1 MPVKEYSAIKSEVEI
16 KGTGEVAMKF
26 VICLIR
32 RMVLLRRVKSIMSNS
47 MLLYPDSE
55 TFNFASQYQRVLLC

>member
-1 MPVKEYSAIKSEVEI
+1 MRVKEYSAIKSEVKI

-47 MLLYPDSE
+47 MLLCPDSTKGSYYVE
-55 TFNFASQYQRVLLC
+55 NKRKC